1 MPEVWT
7 SSRCTHNQAGGSL
20 DTQSP
25 SVWTTGGRGAVPSAY
40 HLLSALKS
48 PPAAQRREA
57 EGTLDDCGTGD
68 GGSASES
75 EQTDGKGKGLF
86 LDT

>member
-1 MPEVWT
+1 M
-7 SSRCTHNQAGGSL
+7 
-20 DTQSP
+20 
-25 SVWTTGGRGAVPSAY
+25 WTTGGREAVPSVD

-48 PPAAQRREA
+48 PPVAQRREA
-57 EGTLDDCGTGD
+57 EGTPNDCGTGN
-68 GGSASES
+68 GGSESES